1 MSDENTT
8 PTTLFA
14 EIGNDEEFKNR
25 YGELIGSGMSA
36 VIYARDG
43 IAAKVFR
50 EGQIKKQA
58 YQEAYTMTAVEGYGI
73 CAPKIYGVETCCGR
87 TVVLMDQIKGIS
99 ILDMMGKNPD
109 KISDYL
115 DIVVQLQKEMHKVES
130 WEFRPLR
137 MLLKGNIAASPG
149 LSQEEKTKLSE
160 KLSTMPDEFYLCHG
174 DFHGGN
180 ILFDGES
187 YKIIDWAEVASGSP
201 AADACRSYLD
211 YSMLKMEIA
220 EEYLQKYCSA
230 TGKKREDI
238 LAWLPVVTGAVYGY
252 LSTEAQKITRQFF

>member
-1 MSDENTT
+1 MTDEKHT
-8 PTTLFA
+8 PSLFA
-14 EIGNDEEFKNR
+14 EIGNDEEFKER

-36 VIYARDG
+36 VIYAKGG

-58 YQEAYTMTAVEGYGI
+58 FQEAYTMTGVEDMGI
-73 CAPKIYGVETCCGR
+73 PAPRVYGVETCCGR
-87 TVVLMDQIKGIS
+87 TVVLMDQVKGVS
-99 ILDMMGKNPD
+99 ILDMMGENPE
-109 KISDYL
+109 KASDYL
-115 DIVVQLQKEMHKVES
+115 DIVVHLQKEMHKVES

-149 LSQEEKTKLSE
+149 LTPEEKTNLSQM
-160 KLSTMPDEFYLCHG
+160 LSTMPDEFYLCHG

-187 YKIIDWAEVASGSP
+187 YKIIDWAEVCSGSP

-211 YSMLKMEIA
+211 YCMLNAEIA
-220 EEYLQKYCSA
+220 EKYLQKYCTA
-230 TGKKREDI
+230 TGKKREEI

-252 LSTEAQKITRQFF
+252 LSPEAQKITRRFF